1 MSTPHDIPKRD
12 DSYWLSKSLR
22 KYEPKP
28 ARCGCGRLGV
38 LPRDCQLCREDRSR
52 KQSGKRDYVK
62 K

>member
-1 MSTPHDIPKRD
+1 MTDIIEKRD
-12 DSYWLSKSLR
+12 NGYWLSRSLH
-22 KYEPKP
+22 KPAPKP
-28 ARCGCGRLGV
+28 ARCNCGRLGF